1 MNSKTTARFAGF
13 AAGAAMVL
21 GFAGPVGAQTIAEL
35 QAQIAALMA
44 QLQALSGGS
53 SVSATITSDLTV
65 GSTGSQVVALQNA
78 LVSQG
83 YLVMPAGVAPGY
95 FGALTKA
102 AVSKWQA
109 AMSLPATGYFGPLS
123 RAKFAGTST
132 GGTTGGTTTGGTVGG
147 VTGTITT
154 PGMEGDITVTSAP
167 VSNSTAYEG
176 DSMVTLLSFKVEAS
190 GSDMAVQRVRVD
202 LGTSNTLYRDVLSK
216 IYLVDDSGKTLAAA
230 DLNNSTVVRNA
241 NDEYEITL
249 TGFSTV
255 VSKGKT
261 RTYSLKADVQ
271 ESIDSAD
278 QGSHTVTLS
287 ENGVR
292 AIDGAGIDAFDPT
305 NDTDVTKA
313 ITYDDTLSESASLLV
328 STNSSTPD
336 NREVIAASGSSENEA
351 DKVVLLV
358 FDIKAEKDDVE
369 ITDIQNFVVTAV
381 SGGATAATA
390 STTYLYAG
398 NGTSGSIIGTDA
410 VTGSDADF
418 NDISY
423 TIPANTTKTFTLAAD
438 IRSANAN
445 QTTFDVSFTGNT
457 TNVVAEN
464 SDGDTVS
471 TVSGSAAAN
480 NTLAR
485 NVGPEFTLI
494 SKNITY
500 GGAPGFSGATTTAKA
515 DFVVRIKAIGSAVEF
530 GDTAST
536 TFPIVGQGSV
546 TAGTS
551 TVIYRGGASVSSA
564 GSSFANNLTFVS
576 SSTAITVPS
585 GVTAT
590 GVTGSWSLAEGNS
603 IDIPVS
609 YIFEGR
615 SRHQGTTTLELITTG
630 AYSVGLERLN
640 WVTSLTGRQSSTFMS
655 GDNDWRT
662 SEISM
667 P

>member
-83 YLVMPAGVAPGY
+83 HLMMPAGVAPGY

-109 AMSLPATGYFGPLS
+109 AMGLPATGYFGPLS
-123 RAKFAGTST
+123 RAKFAGTP
-132 GGTTGGTTTGGTVGG
+132 TTGTPTTGTPVVG
-147 VTGTITT
+147 VTEVITT

-167 VSNSTAYEG
+167 VSNSTVYEG
-176 DSMVTLLSFKVEAS
+176 DKMITLLSMKVEAS

-202 LGTSNTLYRDVLSK
+202 LGTSNTLYRDVISK
-216 IYLVDDSGKTLAAA
+216 IYLVDDAGKTLASA

-241 NDEYEITL
+241 GDEYEITL
-249 TGFSTV
+249 TGFSSV
-255 VSKGKT
+255 VAKGKT
-261 RTYSLKADVQ
+261 RIYSLKADVQ
-271 ESIDSAD
+271 GSIDAAD
-278 QGSHTVTLS
+278 LTSYTIALS

-305 NDTDVTKA
+305 ADTDVTKA
-313 ITYDDTLSESASLLV
+313 ITFSADLAESASLLV
-328 STNSSTPD
+328 STNSATPD
-336 NREVIAASGSSENEA
+336 TREIVAASGSSENEA

-369 ITDIQNFVVTAV
+369 LTDLQNFVVTAV
-381 SGGATAATA
+381 SGATTAATA
-390 STTYLYAG
+390 STTYLYVG
-398 NGTSGSIIGTDA
+398 NGTSGTLLGTDA

-438 IRSANAN
+438 IRSAGAT
-445 QTTFDVSFTGNT
+445 QATFDVAFTGNT
-457 TNVVAEN
+457 TNVVGEN
-464 SDGDTVS
+464 TDGDTVS

-480 NTLAR
+480 NTLVR

-515 DFVVRIKAIGSAVEF
+515 DFVVRIKAVGSAVEF

-536 TFPIVGQGSV
+536 TRPFISQGSA

-564 GSSFANNLTFVS
+564 GAAFADNLTFVS

-585 GVTAT
+585 GVTAAGT
-590 GVTGSWSLAEGNS
+590 NSWSLAEGNS
-603 IDIPVS
+603 VDIPLS

-615 SRHQGTTTLELITTG
+615 SRHQGTTTLQQITTG
-630 AYSVGLERLN
+630 AYSVALERVN
-640 WVTSLTGRQSSTFMS
+640 WTTSATGPTSSTFMAGLS
-655 GDNDWRT
+655 AWRT
-662 SEISM
+662 SETTM